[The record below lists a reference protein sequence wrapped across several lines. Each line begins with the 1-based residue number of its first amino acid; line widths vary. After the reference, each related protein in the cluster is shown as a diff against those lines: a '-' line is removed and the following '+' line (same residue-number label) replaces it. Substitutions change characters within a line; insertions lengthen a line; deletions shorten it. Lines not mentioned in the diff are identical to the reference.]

1 MSHHLKRHKWVDGM
15 LQSFAY
21 SFETFEEAKA
31 FADNTDASE
40 AHNVKVY
47 DERGQLVHEV
57 APQVVD
63 TYA

>member
-1 MSHHLKRHKWVDGM
+1 MSHHLKRHKWVNGE

-31 FADNTDASE
+31 FADNTNSSE
-40 AHNVKVY
+40 AHTVKVY
-47 DERGQLVHEV
+47 DERGQLVHEIS
-57 APQVVD
+57 PQVIN